1 MRQISNKFEYLQKF
15 ANFYVFE
22 AMTPDIKNVRADL
35 LLFTV
40 VLLKDNNGP
49 RYTVYD
55 TVRLC

>member
-1 MRQISNKFEYLQKF
+1 MLQISNKFEYLQK
-15 ANFYVFE
+15 FYVFE

-49 RYTVYD
+49 RYSVYD
-55 TVRLC
+55 TVRPF